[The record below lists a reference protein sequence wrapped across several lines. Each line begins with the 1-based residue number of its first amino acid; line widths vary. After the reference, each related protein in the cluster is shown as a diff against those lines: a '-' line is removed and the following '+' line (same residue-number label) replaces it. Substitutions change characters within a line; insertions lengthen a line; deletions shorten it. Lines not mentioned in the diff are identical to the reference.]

1 MIEYL
6 KQSTFQNCTCFS
18 FLILGFPAWVVIY
31 GPVFSFFTRFCL
43 LVHGVSKIFQRKVER
58 KKKKKKTLIFYLL
71 TFSTIKT
78 VLCFCC
84 ELWMYRPIRL
94 HILIYMCSSSNLQ
107 TSCWS
112 DMIKTSVVFF
122 CSQNMSEA
130 VEVESSKE

>member
-6 KQSTFQNCTCFS
+6 KQSTFQNCCFP
-18 FLILGFPAWVVIY
+18 FRILGFPAWVVIY
-31 GPVFSFFTRFCL
+31 VPVLSFFTRFCL
-43 LVHGVSKIFQRKVER
+43 LVHGVSKIFKRKVER
-58 KKKKKKTLIFYLL
+58 KKKKLIFYLL

-112 DMIKTSVVFF
+112 DMIKTPVVFF

-130 VEVESSKE
+130 VKVESSKE